1 MIEEYKTKIE
11 QNNVIIEDLKQSI
24 YEHFKK
30 SSPSNDYSFD
40 TNASLDELKEIY
52 NNQLEEINHLH
63 IIIDIEYENV
73 KYNNFK
79 MIEKLKEKETDKKFS
94 EYYRNGFVEINGID
108 VSVDKFYVK
117 ELEDENHKLL
127 LNFICA
133 DKRIDK
139 KLFGTIEDKNY
150 LIKNIC
156 PLKKSKIFYEMY
168 LNPNLFE
175 NNKIIINN
183 DQQLNLFMQYIHNW
197 TSEKHKM
204 VAETMIDYI

>member
-63 IIIDIEYENV
+63 IIIDVEYENT
-73 KYNNFK
+73 KYNNIK
-79 MIEKLKEKETDKKFS
+79 MVEKLKEKETDKIFS
-94 EYYRNGFVEINGID
+94 EYYRNGFVEINGVD
-108 VSVDKFYVK
+108 VSVDKFYMK
-117 ELEDENHKLL
+117 ELEDENHKQIF
-127 LNFICA
+127 NFICA
-133 DKRIDK
+133 DKRIDNK
-139 KLFGTIEDKNY
+139 IFGSIEDKDY
-150 LIKNIC
+150 FVKNIY

-168 LNPNLFE
+168 LNSNLFI
-175 NNKIIINN
+175 NNKITINN
-183 DQQLNLFMQYIHNW
+183 EQQLNLFMKYIHEW
-197 TSEKHKM
+197 TPEKHKM
-204 VAETMIDYI
+204 VAETMFN